1 MFKINSLKIYS
12 FKQFCSSVKLVL
24 MIIRCF
30 TGKQNNYCMIK
41 HTKFN
46 VIIVRCGKIFHDLIK
61 YQNELIMFKAIV
73 LFLMFECAQSFK
85 ILGIA
90 FLLLKYSKLGY
101 CEILLQIKIAVF
113 YFGIFKNV
121 IISVMEML
129 NVQKI
134 ILKCR
139 FVAQETFIIIS
150 IVTVA

>member
-1 MFKINSLKIYS
+1 
-12 FKQFCSSVKLVL
+12 
-24 MIIRCF
+24 
-30 TGKQNNYCMIK
+30 
-41 HTKFN
+41 
-46 VIIVRCGKIFHDLIK
+46 
-61 YQNELIMFKAIV
+61 MFKAIV

-121 IISVMEML
+121 IYFCDGNAECSE
-129 NVQKI
+129 I